1 MTGKTPYGAG
11 GFAYEMTGRTRSMW
25 RGGTDAHSN
34 D

>member
-1 MTGKTPYGAG
+1 MTGKTPYGA